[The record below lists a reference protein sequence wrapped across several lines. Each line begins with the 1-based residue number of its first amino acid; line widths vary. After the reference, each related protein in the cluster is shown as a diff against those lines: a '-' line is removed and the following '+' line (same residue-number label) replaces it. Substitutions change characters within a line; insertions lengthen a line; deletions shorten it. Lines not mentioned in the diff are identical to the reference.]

1 MGKSLKSNVK
11 HQLWMPSRAANM
23 PSAVVASLHTMPS
36 KHRCSHLYLL
46 LRRKKPLQWSPKWQY
61 RMICADKEEK
71 WSKPEAKTLP
81 SGVFFCKVLCTNS
94 SFHTTATFPLCVSM
108 SLSLYAGLSLK
119 WRHNH
124 TLVSSTQQRRPCATH
139 HVTKIKRCTANRHAT
154 NIVWHNT
161 GCDVK
166 IFIRHRRDKQW
177 KHVHPP
183 PTPPK
188 KKNKANEI
196 QLSIKCACTC
206 QSLPHRTASSFLN

>member
-81 SGVFFCKVLCTNS
+81 SGVFFLQS
-94 SFHTTATFPLCVSM
+94 SLHKLKFSYNCNIPSVCQHVAELICRFIIKMAAQSYTCVFNPAAPAM
-108 SLSLYAGLSLK
+108 RNTPCYKNQEVHGQPTCHKHCVAQHRLWCENL
-119 WRHNH
+119 HQ
-124 TLVSSTQQRRPCATH
+124 TQARQAMKTCA
-139 HVTKIKRCTANRHAT
+139 
-154 NIVWHNT
+154 
-161 GCDVK
+161 
-166 IFIRHRRDKQW
+166 
-177 KHVHPP
+177 PP
-183 PTPPK
+183 KK